1 MSTNESRKRAVVA
14 KPLGGEDAWAP
25 FGWLPVAD
33 TDPRDGT
40 QHMTFEWD
48 DPHVNLIGH
57 RRSEVPDTADGYR
70 CEMLYRH
77 DTHTQSLMPLNV
89 PAVIAVAPANIEF
102 TDEGDAE
109 LIQAFR
115 LEPLEPLVLHRGT
128 WHWGT
133 VPDPRGGR
141 GPAVQRAGT
150 SVRRGQSM
158 RGSCRE
164 GALRRRGAPVSAGG
178 SSRVGAHRGA

>member
-1 MSTNESRKRAVVA
+1 VVA
-14 KPLGGEDAWAP
+14 QPLSEDAWAP

-33 TDPRDGT
+33 TDPRDGK

-48 DPHVNLIGH
+48 DAHVNLIGH
-57 RRSEVPDTADGYR
+57 GRNEVPDTADGYR

-102 TDEGDAE
+102 TDEGEAK

-115 LEPLEPLVLHRGT
+115 LEPLESLVLHRGT
-128 WHWGT
+128 WHWGPFPILGDE
-133 VPDPRGGR
+133 VRLFN
-141 GPAVQRAGT
+141 VQGLRYAEDNRCVDLAEKGL
-150 SVRRGQSM
+150 SVDVV
-158 RGSCRE
+158 
-164 GALRRRGAPVSAGG
+164 LP
-178 SSRVGAHRGA
+178 